1 MIPTL
6 SLVNDQAV
14 MTPSEERVGL
24 RSLVRCAP
32 RFSCASWLTGGRRSN
47 ARSEELASARRVLA
61 A

>member
-6 SLVNDQAV
+6 SFVNDHAV
-14 MTPSEERVGL
+14 MTPPEERVGL

-32 RFSCASWLTGGRRSN
+32 RLSCASWLTGGRTSN
-47 ARSEELASARRVLA
+47 ARSEELTSARRILA